1 MRGATGAEHLI
12 VAASSLGKRVAGD
25 EPPVTRK
32 GVAAIERNNAD
43 LADRT
48 CHRGTA
54 RCRLRFGEYGC
65 THVELERDRVGGI
78 EGLDLP
84 DREHRAVD
92 ELQ

>member
-12 VAASSLGKRVAGD
+12 VAASPLAKRVAGD
-25 EPPVTRK
+25 EPPVTHN
-32 GVAAIERNNAD
+32 GVAPIARNNAD

-48 CHRGTA
+48 CHRGA
-54 RCRLRFGEYGC
+54 SRCRLRFGEYGC
-65 THVELERDRVGGI
+65 THVALERDRVGGS

-92 ELQ
+92 QLQ